1 MKNLP
6 SLTSKQ
12 VIKVLKDFGFEEIR
26 QKGSHLV
33 LYNQKTN
40 RRTIIPIHAGKEI
53 KKPLLKSIIEIDAGI
68 SIEEF
73 LKLL

>member
-1 MKNLP
+1 MSRVP

-12 VIKVLKDFGFEEIR
+12 VIRALKQAGFIEDR

-33 LYNQKTN
+33 LYNYDTGARTVVPVHGGKT
-40 RRTIIPIHAGKEI
+40 I
-53 KKPLLKSIIEIDAGI
+53 KKSLLFAIIHDAGLTLQ
-68 SIEEF
+68 EF